1 MATPE
6 STDIQRISLSGKDIV
21 LVGTAHI
28 SLESVAT
35 VQRVIEEEKPDTVCV
50 ELDERRYQALKDERR
65 WQNLNLFQ
73 VIRKGQAMFLMA
85 NLVLASFQKRMGL
98 QTGVKPG
105 AELAAAA
112 TRAEEMGC
120 HLVLADRDLR
130 TTLLRTWRGTGFWK
144 RMRLMSELVVSLF
157 YQEPI
162 DEEELARIRQ
172 SDALSV
178 LLEEMSSVLPSVK
191 TILVDE
197 RDIFMAERIRTAP
210 GEKVVAV
217 VGAAHMGGITRRLPE
232 PAAPEVLTELN
243 RIPPKSLISRVIP
256 WAIPLVVVG
265 LFVAGFFFGGRE
277 QLQEAAVAWI
287 LANGLL
293 SALGAILALGHPIT
307 IASAFVAA
315 PITSL
320 NPTIGAGMVT
330 GIVQTVLVPPRVGD
344 MEKVGDDLTRFS
356 GWWKNRVGRVL
367 LVFVFSSLG
376 SVAGTL
382 VAFHWLKNLW

>member
-1 MATPE
+1 MTSTD
-6 STDIQRISLSGKDIV
+6 STDIRRISLPDKEVV
-21 LVGTAHI
+21 LIGTAHI
-28 SLESVAT
+28 SQESVSA
-35 VQRVIEEEKPDTVCV
+35 VQKLIEEEHPDAVCV
-50 ELDERRYQALKDERR
+50 ELDEQRYQVLRNEQQ

-73 VIRKGQAMFLMA
+73 VIRKGQAPFLMA
-85 NLVLASFQKRMGL
+85 NLVLSSFQKRMGL

-112 TRAEEMGC
+112 AKAEQIGC
-120 HLVLADRDLR
+120 RLVLADRNLR

-144 RMRLMSELVVSLF
+144 RMRLMTELIVSLF
-157 YQEPI
+157 YHEPI

-172 SDALSV
+172 TDALSV
-178 LLEEMSSVLPSVK
+178 LLEEMASVLPSVK

-197 RDIFMAERIRTAP
+197 RDIFMADQIRRAP
-210 GEKVVAV
+210 GSRVVAV
-217 VGAAHMGGITRRLPE
+217 VGAAHVPGITHQLPQ
-232 PAAPEVLTELN
+232 AAAAEVLTEIN
-243 RIPPKSLISRVIP
+243 RVPPKALVSRLIP
-256 WAIPLVVVG
+256 WTIPLLVVG

-277 QLQEAAVAWI
+277 EVANAAVAWI

-293 SALGAILALGHPIT
+293 SALGAILALGHPLT

-320 NPTIGAGMVT
+320 NPTIGAGFVT
-330 GIVQTVLVPPRVGD
+330 GMVQTVLVPPRVGD
-344 MEKVGDDLTRFS
+344 MERVGEDLTKVS
-356 GWWKNRVGRVL
+356 GWWKNRVSRVL

-382 VAFHWLKNLW
+382 VAFHWLKDLW